1 MTLKPGFDYMNNP
14 LLNKGTAF
22 SKEERASYQLDGLL
36 PPIIETIE
44 QQAVRIEMQIKN
56 LETPLHKHQLLT
68 NLYNENRTLYYY
80 VVTKNVTDY
89 LPIIYTPTI
98 GDAVIQY
105 HKDYTAPDEALFIDA
120 FAPEKLSASIKNYA
134 KNNPNIDMIVITDGE
149 GVLGIGDW
157 GVNGVKIAVGKL
169 AVYTVAAGLAPD
181 RVLPVV
187 IDAGT
192 NNETLLNDPLYL
204 GNKRPRLSE
213 SEYDAFIA
221 SFVNV
226 MEEVFPKAILHWED
240 FGRANASRILH
251 NYRDKICTFNDD
263 IQGTGAMVVAAVLAT
278 IQVSKIPL
286 SEQKIIIFGAGTAG
300 IGIADQLSAQWMRET
315 GLPFESA
322 KKHFYLVDRN
332 GLVLDNMTDL
342 TTGQKKYAH
351 LSTEWSNV
359 PTDTLENL
367 MEAVHPTMLIGCSGV
382 TGAFKESIVKK
393 MTQYTER
400 PAILPLSNPTK
411 LAEATAS
418 DLIQWTDGKA
428 LIVTG
433 SPSKPVEYQH
443 TTYEIGQAN
452 NALLYPGLGLGALVT
467 RAKYITDGML
477 AAASMA
483 VAEQISPNKAGA
495 ALLPHVRTLRDT
507 SRAVAIAV
515 ANQAVKENIHQVELT
530 NVTEAIEREMWQP
543 IYKGVL
549 ICSTKRSN
557 H

>member
-1 MTLKPGFDYMNNP
+1 MTVKPGFDYMNNP

-44 QQAVRIEMQIKN
+44 QQAVRIETQIEN

-105 HKDYTAPDEALFIDA
+105 HKEYTAPDEALFIDA

-226 MEEVFPKAILHWED
+226 MKEVFPKAILHWED

-351 LSTEWSNV
+351 PSTEWSNV

-495 ALLPHVRTLRDT
+495 ALLPHVRTLRET

-515 ANQAVKENIHQVELT
+515 ANQAIKENIHQVELT

-543 IYKGVL
+543 IFKGV
-549 ICSTKRSN
+549 
-557 H
+557 

>member
-1 MTLKPGFDYMNNP
+1 MTVKSGFDYMNNP

-22 SKEERASYQLDGLL
+22 SEEERANYQLEGLL

-44 QQAVRIEMQIKN
+44 QQAVRIETQIEN

-80 VVTKNVTDY
+80 LVTKNVTDY

-105 HKDYTAPDEALFIDA
+105 HKEYTAPDEALFIDA
-120 FAPEKLSASIKNYA
+120 FGPEKLSASIKNYA

-226 MEEVFPKAILHWED
+226 MKEVFPKAILHWED

-278 IQVSKIPL
+278 IQVSRIPL

-300 IGIADQLSAQWMRET
+300 IGIADQLSAQLMRET
-315 GLPFESA
+315 GLPFEKA
-322 KKHFYLVDRN
+322 KKHFYLVDRK

-351 LSTEWSNV
+351 PSAEWSNV

-367 MEAVHPTMLIGCSGV
+367 VEAVHPTMLIGCSGV

-433 SPSKPVEYQH
+433 SPSKPVEYQN

-467 RAKYITDGML
+467 RAKYITDDML

-495 ALLPHVRTLRDT
+495 ALLPHVRTLRET

-515 ANQAVKENIHQVELT
+515 ANQAIKENIHQVELT
-530 NVTEAIEREMWQP
+530 NVIEAIEREMWQP
-543 IYKGVL
+543 IYKGV
-549 ICSTKRSN
+549 
-557 H
+557 

>member
-1 MTLKPGFDYMNNP
+1 MTVKSGFDYMNNP
-14 LLNKGTAF
+14 LLNKGTVF
-22 SKEERASYQLDGLL
+22 SEEERANYQLDGLL

-44 QQAVRIEMQIKN
+44 QQAVRIETQIEN

-80 VVTKNVTDY
+80 LVTKNVTDY

-105 HKDYTAPDEALFIDA
+105 HKEYTAPDEALFIDA

-226 MEEVFPKAILHWED
+226 MKEVFPKAILHWED

-278 IQVSKIPL
+278 IQVSRIPL

-300 IGIADQLSAQWMRET
+300 IGIADQLSAQLMRET
-315 GLPFESA
+315 GLPFEKA
-322 KKHFYLVDRN
+322 KKHFYLVDRK

-351 LSTEWSNV
+351 PSAEWSNV

-367 MEAVHPTMLIGCSGV
+367 VEAVHPTMLIGCSGV

-433 SPSKPVEYQH
+433 SPSKPVEYQN

-467 RAKYITDGML
+467 RAKYITDDML

-495 ALLPHVRTLRDT
+495 ALLPHVRTLRET

-515 ANQAVKENIHQVELT
+515 ANQAIKENIHQVELT
-530 NVTEAIEREMWQP
+530 NVIEAIELEMWQP
-543 IYKGVL
+543 IYKGV
-549 ICSTKRSN
+549 
-557 H
+557 

>member
-44 QQAVRIEMQIKN
+44 QQAVRIETQIEN

-105 HKDYTAPDEALFIDA
+105 HKDYTAPDEALFVDA

-226 MEEVFPKAILHWED
+226 MKEVFPKAILHWED

-278 IQVSKIPL
+278 IQVSKKPL

-351 LSTEWSNV
+351 PSTEWSNV
-359 PTDTLENL
+359 PTNTLENL

-515 ANQAVKENIHQVELT
+515 ANQAIKENIHQVELT

-543 IYKGVL
+543 IYKGV
-549 ICSTKRSN
+549 
-557 H
+557 

>member
-1 MTLKPGFDYMNNP
+1 MTLKSGFDYMNNP

-44 QQAVRIEMQIKN
+44 QQAVRIETQIEN

-105 HKDYTAPDEALFIDA
+105 HKDYTAPDEALFVDA

-204 GNKRPRLSE
+204 GNKRLRLSE

-226 MEEVFPKAILHWED
+226 MKEVFPKAILHWED

-278 IQVSKIPL
+278 IQVSRIPL

-300 IGIADQLSAQWMRET
+300 IGIADQLSAQLMRET
-315 GLPFESA
+315 GLPFEKA
-322 KKHFYLVDRN
+322 KKHFYLVDRK

-351 LSTEWSNV
+351 PSAEWSNV

-367 MEAVHPTMLIGCSGV
+367 VEAVHPTMLIGCSGV

-433 SPSKPVEYQH
+433 SPSKPVEYQN

-467 RAKYITDGML
+467 RAKYITDDML

-495 ALLPHVRTLRDT
+495 ALLPHVRTLRET

-515 ANQAVKENIHQVELT
+515 ANQAIKENIHQVELT
-530 NVTEAIEREMWQP
+530 NVIEAIELEMWQP
-543 IYKGVL
+543 IYKGV
-549 ICSTKRSN
+549 
-557 H
+557 

>member
-1 MTLKPGFDYMNNP
+1 MTLKSGFDYMNNP

-44 QQAVRIEMQIKN
+44 QQAVRIEMQIEN

-134 KNNPNIDMIVITDGE
+134 KTNPNIDMIVITDGE

-351 LSTEWSNV
+351 PSTEWSNV

-433 SPSKPVEYQH
+433 SPSKPVEHQH

-495 ALLPHVRTLRDT
+495 ALLPHVRTLRET

-515 ANQAVKENIHQVELT
+515 ANQAIKENIHQVELT

-543 IYKGVL
+543 IYKGV
-549 ICSTKRSN
+549 
-557 H
+557 

>member
-1 MTLKPGFDYMNNP
+1 MTLKSGFDYMNNP

-44 QQAVRIEMQIKN
+44 QQAVRIETQIEN

-105 HKDYTAPDEALFIDA
+105 HKDYTAPDEALFVDA

-204 GNKRPRLSE
+204 GNKRPHLSE

-226 MEEVFPKAILHWED
+226 MKEVFPKAILHWED

-278 IQVSKIPL
+278 IQVSRIPL

-300 IGIADQLSAQWMRET
+300 IGIADQLSAQLMRET
-315 GLPFESA
+315 GLPFEKA
-322 KKHFYLVDRN
+322 KKHFYLVDRK

-351 LSTEWSNV
+351 PSAEWSNV

-367 MEAVHPTMLIGCSGV
+367 VEAVHPTMLIGCSGV

-433 SPSKPVEYQH
+433 SPSKPVEYQNN
-443 TTYEIGQAN
+443 TYEIGQAN

-467 RAKYITDGML
+467 RAKYITDDML

-483 VAEQISPNKAGA
+483 VAEQISPNKSGA
-495 ALLPHVRTLRDT
+495 ALLPHVRTLRET

-515 ANQAVKENIHQVELT
+515 ANQAIKENIHQVELT
-530 NVTEAIEREMWQP
+530 NVIEAIELEMWQP
-543 IYKGVL
+543 IYKGV
-549 ICSTKRSN
+549 
-557 H
+557 

>member
-1 MTLKPGFDYMNNP
+1 MTVKSGFDYMNNP

-44 QQAVRIEMQIKN
+44 QQAVRIETQIEN
-56 LETPLHKHQLLT
+56 LETSLHKHQLLT

-105 HKDYTAPDEALFIDA
+105 HKEYTAPDEALFIDA

-181 RVLPVV
+181 RVLPVI

-226 MEEVFPKAILHWED
+226 MKEVFPKAILHWED

-278 IQVSKIPL
+278 IQVSRIPL

-300 IGIADQLSAQWMRET
+300 IGIADQLSAQLMRET
-315 GLPFESA
+315 GLPFEKA
-322 KKHFYLVDRN
+322 KKHFYLVDRK

-351 LSTEWSNV
+351 PSAEWSNV

-367 MEAVHPTMLIGCSGV
+367 VEAVHPTMLIGCSGV

-433 SPSKPVEYQH
+433 SPSKPVEYQN

-467 RAKYITDGML
+467 RAKYITDDML

-495 ALLPHVRTLRDT
+495 ALLPHVRTLRET

-515 ANQAVKENIHQVELT
+515 ANQAIKENIHQVELT
-530 NVTEAIEREMWQP
+530 NVIEAIELEMWQP
-543 IYKGVL
+543 IYKGV
-549 ICSTKRSN
+549 
-557 H
+557 

>member
-1 MTLKPGFDYMNNP
+1 MTVKPGFDYMNNP

-44 QQAVRIEMQIKN
+44 QQAVRIETQIEN

-105 HKDYTAPDEALFIDA
+105 HKEYTAPDEALFIDA

-226 MEEVFPKAILHWED
+226 MKEVFPKAILHWED

-315 GLPFESA
+315 GLPFETA

-351 LSTEWSNV
+351 SSTEWSNV

-495 ALLPHVRTLRDT
+495 ALLPHVRTLRET

-515 ANQAVKENIHQVELT
+515 ANQAIKENIHQVELT

-543 IYKGVL
+543 IYKGV
-549 ICSTKRSN
+549 
-557 H
+557 

>member
-1 MTLKPGFDYMNNP
+1 MTVKPGFDYMNNP

-44 QQAVRIEMQIKN
+44 QQAVRIETQIEN

-105 HKDYTAPDEALFIDA
+105 HKEYTAPDEALFIDA

-226 MEEVFPKAILHWED
+226 MKEVFPKAILHWED

-351 LSTEWSNV
+351 PSTEWSNV

-411 LAEATAS
+411 LVEATAS

-495 ALLPHVRTLRDT
+495 ALLPHVRTLRET

-515 ANQAVKENIHQVELT
+515 ANQAIKENIHQVELT

-543 IYKGVL
+543 IYKGV
-549 ICSTKRSN
+549 
-557 H
+557 

>member
-1 MTLKPGFDYMNNP
+1 MTLKSGFDYMNNP

-44 QQAVRIEMQIKN
+44 QQAVRIETQIEN

-120 FAPEKLSASIKNYA
+120 FTPEKLSASIKNYA

-226 MEEVFPKAILHWED
+226 MKDVFPKAILHWED

-322 KKHFYLVDRN
+322 KNHFYLVDRN

-351 LSTEWSNV
+351 PSTEWSNV

-367 MEAVHPTMLIGCSGV
+367 VEAVHPTMLIGCSGV

-483 VAEQISPNKAGA
+483 VAEQISPNEAGA
-495 ALLPHVRTLRDT
+495 ALLPHVRTLRET

-515 ANQAVKENIHQVELT
+515 ANQAIKENIHQVELT

-543 IYKGVL
+543 IYKGV
-549 ICSTKRSN
+549 
-557 H
+557 

>member
-1 MTLKPGFDYMNNP
+1 MTLKSGFDYMNNP

-44 QQAVRIEMQIKN
+44 QQAVRIEMQIEN

-105 HKDYTAPDEALFIDA
+105 HKDYTAPDEALFVDA

-213 SEYDAFIA
+213 SEYDAFVA

-226 MEEVFPKAILHWED
+226 MKEVFPKAILHWED

-278 IQVSKIPL
+278 IQVSRIPL

-315 GLPFESA
+315 GLPFETA

-351 LSTEWSNV
+351 PSTEWSNV

-477 AAASMA
+477 ATASMA
-483 VAEQISPNKAGA
+483 VAEQISPNEAGA
-495 ALLPHVRTLRDT
+495 ALLPHVRTLRET

-515 ANQAVKENIHQVELT
+515 ANQAIKENIHQVELT

-543 IYKGVL
+543 IYKGV
-549 ICSTKRSN
+549 
-557 H
+557 

>member
-44 QQAVRIEMQIKN
+44 QQAVRIEMQIEN

-157 GVNGVKIAVGKL
+157 GVNGVKIAIGKL

-226 MEEVFPKAILHWED
+226 MKEVFPKAILHWED

-342 TTGQKKYAH
+342 TTGQKKYTH
-351 LSTEWSNV
+351 PSTEWSNV

-495 ALLPHVRTLRDT
+495 ALLPHVRTLRET

-515 ANQAVKENIHQVELT
+515 ANQAIKENIHQVELT

-543 IYKGVL
+543 IYKGV
-549 ICSTKRSN
+549 
-557 H
+557 

>member
-1 MTLKPGFDYMNNP
+1 MTVKSGFDYMNNP

-22 SKEERASYQLDGLL
+22 SEEERANYQLEGLL

-44 QQAVRIEMQIKN
+44 QQAVRIETQIEN

-80 VVTKNVTDY
+80 LVTKNVTDY

-105 HKDYTAPDEALFIDA
+105 HKEYTAPDEALFIDA

-226 MEEVFPKAILHWED
+226 MKEVFPKAILHWED

-278 IQVSKIPL
+278 IQVSRIPL

-300 IGIADQLSAQWMRET
+300 IGIADQLSAQLMRET
-315 GLPFESA
+315 GLSFEKA
-322 KKHFYLVDRN
+322 KKHFYLVDRK

-351 LSTEWSNV
+351 PSAEWSNV

-367 MEAVHPTMLIGCSGV
+367 VEAVHPTMLIGCSGV

-433 SPSKPVEYQH
+433 SPSKPVEYQN

-467 RAKYITDGML
+467 RAKYITDDML
-477 AAASMA
+477 TAASMA

-495 ALLPHVRTLRDT
+495 ALLPHVRTLRET

-515 ANQAVKENIHQVELT
+515 ANQAIKENIHQVELT
-530 NVTEAIEREMWQP
+530 NVIEAIEREMWQP
-543 IYKGVL
+543 IYKGV
-549 ICSTKRSN
+549 
-557 H
+557 

>member
-1 MTLKPGFDYMNNP
+1 MTVKPGFDYMNNP

-44 QQAVRIEMQIKN
+44 QQAVRIETQIEN

-105 HKDYTAPDEALFIDA
+105 HKEYTAPDEALFIDA
-120 FAPEKLSASIKNYA
+120 FAPEKLSASIKNYV

-226 MEEVFPKAILHWED
+226 MKEVFPKAILHWED

-351 LSTEWSNV
+351 PSTEWSNV

-495 ALLPHVRTLRDT
+495 ALLPHVRTLRET

-515 ANQAVKENIHQVELT
+515 ANQAIKENIHQVELT

-543 IYKGVL
+543 IYKGV
-549 ICSTKRSN
+549 
-557 H
+557 

>member
-1 MTLKPGFDYMNNP
+1 MTVKSGFDYMNNP

-22 SKEERASYQLDGLL
+22 SEEERANYQLEGLL

-44 QQAVRIEMQIKN
+44 QQAVRIETQIEN

-80 VVTKNVTDY
+80 LVTKNVTDY

-105 HKDYTAPDEALFIDA
+105 HKEYTAPDEALFIDA

-226 MEEVFPKAILHWED
+226 MKEVFPKAILHWED

-278 IQVSKIPL
+278 IQVSRIPL

-300 IGIADQLSAQWMRET
+300 IGIADQLSAQLMRET
-315 GLPFESA
+315 GLSFEKA
-322 KKHFYLVDRN
+322 KKHFYLVDRK

-351 LSTEWSNV
+351 PSAEWSNV

-367 MEAVHPTMLIGCSGV
+367 VEAVHPTMLIGCSGV

-433 SPSKPVEYQH
+433 SPSKPVEYQN

-467 RAKYITDGML
+467 RAKYITDDML

-495 ALLPHVRTLRDT
+495 TLLPHVRTLRET

-515 ANQAVKENIHQVELT
+515 ANQAIKENIHQVELT
-530 NVTEAIEREMWQP
+530 NVIEAIEREMWQP
-543 IYKGVL
+543 IYKGV
-549 ICSTKRSN
+549 
-557 H
+557 

>member
-1 MTLKPGFDYMNNP
+1 MTVKPGFDYMNNP

-44 QQAVRIEMQIKN
+44 QQAVRIETQIEN

-105 HKDYTAPDEALFIDA
+105 HKEYTAPDEVLFIDA

-226 MEEVFPKAILHWED
+226 MKEVFPKAILHWED

-351 LSTEWSNV
+351 PSTEWSNV

-495 ALLPHVRTLRDT
+495 ALLPHVRTLRET

-515 ANQAVKENIHQVELT
+515 ANQAIKENIHQVELT

-543 IYKGVL
+543 IYKGV
-549 ICSTKRSN
+549 
-557 H
+557 

>member
-1 MTLKPGFDYMNNP
+1 MTVKPGFDYMNNP

-44 QQAVRIEMQIKN
+44 QQAVRIETQIEN

-105 HKDYTAPDEALFIDA
+105 HKEYTAPDEALFIDA

-226 MEEVFPKAILHWED
+226 MKEVFPKAILHWED

-315 GLPFESA
+315 GLPFETA

-351 LSTEWSNV
+351 PSTEWSNV

-367 MEAVHPTMLIGCSGV
+367 MEAFHPTMLIGCSGV

-495 ALLPHVRTLRDT
+495 ALLPHVRTLRET

-515 ANQAVKENIHQVELT
+515 ANQAIKENIHQVELT

-543 IYKGVL
+543 IYKGV
-549 ICSTKRSN
+549 
-557 H
+557 

>member
-1 MTLKPGFDYMNNP
+1 MTVKPGFDYMNNP

-44 QQAVRIEMQIKN
+44 QQAVRIETQIEN

-105 HKDYTAPDEALFIDA
+105 HKEYTAPDEALFIDA

-134 KNNPNIDMIVITDGE
+134 KNNPNIEMIVITDGE

-226 MEEVFPKAILHWED
+226 MKEVFPKAILHWED

-351 LSTEWSNV
+351 PSTEWSNV

-495 ALLPHVRTLRDT
+495 ALLPHVRTLRET

-515 ANQAVKENIHQVELT
+515 ANQAIKENIHQVELT

-543 IYKGVL
+543 IYKGV
-549 ICSTKRSN
+549 
-557 H
+557 

>member
-1 MTLKPGFDYMNNP
+1 MTVKPGFDYMNNP

-44 QQAVRIEMQIKN
+44 QQAVRIETQIEN

-105 HKDYTAPDEALFIDA
+105 HKEYTAPDEALFIDA

-226 MEEVFPKAILHWED
+226 MKEVFPKAILHWED

-351 LSTEWSNV
+351 PSTEWSNV

-467 RAKYITDGML
+467 RAKYITDGMF

-495 ALLPHVRTLRDT
+495 ALLPHVRTLRET

-515 ANQAVKENIHQVELT
+515 ANQAIKENIHQVELT

-543 IYKGVL
+543 IYKGV
-549 ICSTKRSN
+549 
-557 H
+557 

>member
-1 MTLKPGFDYMNNP
+1 MTLKSGFDYMNNP

-44 QQAVRIEMQIKN
+44 QQAVRIETQIEN

-226 MEEVFPKAILHWED
+226 MKEVFPKAILHWED

-351 LSTEWSNV
+351 PSTEWSNV
-359 PTDTLENL
+359 PKDTLENL

-483 VAEQISPNKAGA
+483 VAEQISPNEAGA
-495 ALLPHVRTLRDT
+495 ALLPHVRTLRET

-515 ANQAVKENIHQVELT
+515 ANQAIKENIHQVELT

-543 IYKGVL
+543 IYKGV
-549 ICSTKRSN
+549 
-557 H
+557 

>member
-1 MTLKPGFDYMNNP
+1 MTVKPGFDYMNNP

-36 PPIIETIE
+36 PPTIETIE
-44 QQAVRIEMQIKN
+44 QQAVRIETQIEN

-105 HKDYTAPDEALFIDA
+105 HKEYTAPDEALFIDA

-226 MEEVFPKAILHWED
+226 MKEVFPKAILHWED

-351 LSTEWSNV
+351 PSTEWSNV

-483 VAEQISPNKAGA
+483 VAEQIAPNKAGA
-495 ALLPHVRTLRDT
+495 ALLPHVRTLRET

-515 ANQAVKENIHQVELT
+515 ANQAIKENIHQVELT

-543 IYKGVL
+543 IYKGV
-549 ICSTKRSN
+549 
-557 H
+557 

>member
-1 MTLKPGFDYMNNP
+1 MTLKSGFDYMNNP

-44 QQAVRIEMQIKN
+44 QQAVRIETQIEN

-80 VVTKNVTDY
+80 LVTKNVTDY

-105 HKDYTAPDEALFIDA
+105 HKEYTAPDEALFIDA

-192 NNETLLNDPLYL
+192 NNETLLNDSLYL
-204 GNKRPRLSE
+204 GNKSPRLSE

-226 MEEVFPKAILHWED
+226 MKEVFPKAILHWED

-278 IQVSKIPL
+278 IQVSRIPL

-300 IGIADQLSAQWMRET
+300 IGIADQLSAQLMRET
-315 GLPFESA
+315 GLPFEKA
-322 KKHFYLVDRN
+322 KKHFYLVDRK

-351 LSTEWSNV
+351 PSAEWSNV

-367 MEAVHPTMLIGCSGV
+367 VEAVHPTMLIGCSGV

-400 PAILPLSNPTK
+400 PTILPLSNPTK

-433 SPSKPVEYQH
+433 SPSKPVEYQN

-467 RAKYITDGML
+467 RAKYITDDML

-495 ALLPHVRTLRDT
+495 ALLPHVRTLRET

-515 ANQAVKENIHQVELT
+515 ANQAIKENIHQVELT
-530 NVTEAIEREMWQP
+530 NVIEAIELEMWQP
-543 IYKGVL
+543 IYKGV
-549 ICSTKRSN
+549 
-557 H
+557 

>member
-1 MTLKPGFDYMNNP
+1 MTVKSGFDYMNNP

-22 SKEERASYQLDGLL
+22 SEEERANYQLEGLL

-44 QQAVRIEMQIKN
+44 QQAVRIETQIEN

-80 VVTKNVTDY
+80 LVTKNVTDY

-105 HKDYTAPDEALFIDA
+105 HKEYTAPDEALFIDA

-181 RVLPVV
+181 RVLPLV

-226 MEEVFPKAILHWED
+226 MKEVFPKAILHWED

-278 IQVSKIPL
+278 IQVSRIPL

-300 IGIADQLSAQWMRET
+300 IGIADQLSAQLMRET
-315 GLPFESA
+315 GLPFEKA
-322 KKHFYLVDRN
+322 KKHFYLVDRK

-351 LSTEWSNV
+351 PSAEWSNV

-367 MEAVHPTMLIGCSGV
+367 VEAVHPTMLIGCSGV

-433 SPSKPVEYQH
+433 SPSKPVEYQN

-467 RAKYITDGML
+467 RAKYITDDML

-495 ALLPHVRTLRDT
+495 ALLPHVRTLRET

-515 ANQAVKENIHQVELT
+515 ANQAIKENIHQVELT
-530 NVTEAIEREMWQP
+530 NVIEAIEREMWQP
-543 IYKGVL
+543 IYKGV
-549 ICSTKRSN
+549 
-557 H
+557 

>member
-1 MTLKPGFDYMNNP
+1 MTLKSGFDYMNNP

-44 QQAVRIEMQIKN
+44 QQAVRIETQIEN

-120 FAPEKLSASIKNYA
+120 FAPGKLSASIKNYA

-213 SEYDAFIA
+213 SEYDAFIV

-226 MEEVFPKAILHWED
+226 MKEVFPKAILHWED

-315 GLPFESA
+315 GLPFETA

-351 LSTEWSNV
+351 PSTEWSNV

-483 VAEQISPNKAGA
+483 VAEQISPNEAGA
-495 ALLPHVRTLRDT
+495 ALLPHVRTLRET

-515 ANQAVKENIHQVELT
+515 ANQAIKENIHQVELT

-543 IYKGVL
+543 IYKGV
-549 ICSTKRSN
+549 
-557 H
+557 

>member
-1 MTLKPGFDYMNNP
+1 MTLKSGFDYMNNP

-22 SKEERASYQLDGLL
+22 SKEERANYQLDGLL

-44 QQAVRIEMQIKN
+44 QQAVRIETQIEN

-80 VVTKNVTDY
+80 LVTKNVTDY

-105 HKDYTAPDEALFIDA
+105 HKEYTAPDEALFIDA

-226 MEEVFPKAILHWED
+226 MKEVFPKAILHWED

-278 IQVSKIPL
+278 IQVSRIPL

-300 IGIADQLSAQWMRET
+300 IGIADQLSAQLMRET
-315 GLPFESA
+315 GLPFEKA
-322 KKHFYLVDRN
+322 KKHFYLVDRK

-351 LSTEWSNV
+351 PSAEWSNV

-367 MEAVHPTMLIGCSGV
+367 VEAVHPTMLIGCSGV

-433 SPSKPVEYQH
+433 SPSKPVEYQN

-467 RAKYITDGML
+467 RAKYITDDML

-483 VAEQISPNKAGA
+483 VAEQISPNKSGA
-495 ALLPHVRTLRDT
+495 ALLPHVRTLRET

-515 ANQAVKENIHQVELT
+515 ANQAIKENIHQVELT
-530 NVTEAIEREMWQP
+530 NVIEAIEFEMWQP
-543 IYKGVL
+543 IYKGV
-549 ICSTKRSN
+549 
-557 H
+557 

>member
-1 MTLKPGFDYMNNP
+1 MTVKPGFDYMNNP

-44 QQAVRIEMQIKN
+44 QQAVRIETQIEN

-105 HKDYTAPDEALFIDA
+105 HKEYTAPVEALFIDA

-226 MEEVFPKAILHWED
+226 MKEVFPKAILHWED

-315 GLPFESA
+315 GLPFETA

-351 LSTEWSNV
+351 PSTEWSNV

-495 ALLPHVRTLRDT
+495 ALLPHVRTLRET

-515 ANQAVKENIHQVELT
+515 ANQAIKENIHQVELT

-543 IYKGVL
+543 IYKGV
-549 ICSTKRSN
+549 
-557 H
+557 

>member
-1 MTLKPGFDYMNNP
+1 MTVKSGFDYMNNP

-22 SKEERASYQLDGLL
+22 SEEERANYQLDGLL

-44 QQAVRIEMQIKN
+44 QQAVRIETQIEN
-56 LETPLHKHQLLT
+56 LETHLHKHQLLT

-80 VVTKNVTDY
+80 LVTKNVTDY

-105 HKDYTAPDEALFIDA
+105 HKDYTAPDEALFVDA

-226 MEEVFPKAILHWED
+226 MKEVFPKAILHWED

-278 IQVSKIPL
+278 IQVSRIPL

-300 IGIADQLSAQWMRET
+300 IGIADQLSAQLMRET
-315 GLPFESA
+315 GLPFEKA
-322 KKHFYLVDRN
+322 KKHFYLVDRK

-351 LSTEWSNV
+351 PSAEWSNV

-367 MEAVHPTMLIGCSGV
+367 VEAVHPTMLIGCSGV

-433 SPSKPVEYQH
+433 SPSKPVEYQN

-467 RAKYITDGML
+467 RAKYITDDML

-495 ALLPHVRTLRDT
+495 ALLPHVRTLRET

-515 ANQAVKENIHQVELT
+515 ANQAIKENIHQVELT
-530 NVTEAIEREMWQP
+530 NVIEAIELEMWQP
-543 IYKGVL
+543 IYKGV
-549 ICSTKRSN
+549 
-557 H
+557 

>member
-1 MTLKPGFDYMNNP
+1 MTVKPGFDYMNNP

-44 QQAVRIEMQIKN
+44 QQAVRIETQIEN

-105 HKDYTAPDEALFIDA
+105 HKEYTAPDEALFIDA

-226 MEEVFPKAILHWED
+226 MKEVFPKAILHWED

-300 IGIADQLSAQWMRET
+300 IGIADQLSAQRMRET
-315 GLPFESA
+315 GLPFETA

-351 LSTEWSNV
+351 PSTEWSNV

-477 AAASMA
+477 AAASMS
-483 VAEQISPNKAGA
+483 VAEQIAPNKAGA
-495 ALLPHVRTLRDT
+495 ALLPHVRTLRET

-515 ANQAVKENIHQVELT
+515 ANQAIKENIHQVELT

-543 IYKGVL
+543 IYKGV
-549 ICSTKRSN
+549 
-557 H
+557 

>member
-1 MTLKPGFDYMNNP
+1 MTLKSGFDYMNNP

-22 SKEERASYQLDGLL
+22 SEEERASYQLDGLL

-44 QQAVRIEMQIKN
+44 QQAVRIETQIEN

-105 HKDYTAPDEALFIDA
+105 HKEYTAPDEALFIDA

-192 NNETLLNDPLYL
+192 NNETLLNDSLYL
-204 GNKRPRLSE
+204 GNKSPRLSE

-226 MEEVFPKAILHWED
+226 MKEVFPKAILHWED

-278 IQVSKIPL
+278 IQVSRIPL

-300 IGIADQLSAQWMRET
+300 IGIADQLSAQLMRET
-315 GLPFESA
+315 GLPFEKA
-322 KKHFYLVDRN
+322 KKHFYLVDRK

-351 LSTEWSNV
+351 PSAEWSNV

-367 MEAVHPTMLIGCSGV
+367 VEAVHPTMLIGCSGV

-433 SPSKPVEYQH
+433 SPSKPVEYQN

-467 RAKYITDGML
+467 RAKYITDDML

-483 VAEQISPNKAGA
+483 VAEQISPNKSGA
-495 ALLPHVRTLRDT
+495 ALLPHVRTLRET

-515 ANQAVKENIHQVELT
+515 ANQAIKENIHQVELT
-530 NVTEAIEREMWQP
+530 NVIEAIELEMWQP
-543 IYKGVL
+543 IYKGV
-549 ICSTKRSN
+549 
-557 H
+557 

>member
-1 MTLKPGFDYMNNP
+1 MTVKPGFDYMNNP

-44 QQAVRIEMQIKN
+44 QQAVRIETQIEN

-105 HKDYTAPDEALFIDA
+105 HKEYTAPDEALFIDA

-226 MEEVFPKAILHWED
+226 MKEVFPKAILHWED

-315 GLPFESA
+315 GLPFETA

-351 LSTEWSNV
+351 PSTEWSNV

-483 VAEQISPNKAGA
+483 VAEQIAPNKADA
-495 ALLPHVRTLRDT
+495 ALLPHVRTLRET

-515 ANQAVKENIHQVELT
+515 ANQAIKENIHQVELT

-543 IYKGVL
+543 IYKGV
-549 ICSTKRSN
+549 
-557 H
+557 

>member
-1 MTLKPGFDYMNNP
+1 MTLKSGFDYMNNP

-44 QQAVRIEMQIKN
+44 QQAVRIETQIEN

-120 FAPEKLSASIKNYA
+120 FAPGKLSASIKNYA

-226 MEEVFPKAILHWED
+226 MKEVFPKAILHWED

-322 KKHFYLVDRN
+322 KNHFYLVDRN

-351 LSTEWSNV
+351 PSTEWSNV

-433 SPSKPVEYQH
+433 SPSKPVVYQH

-483 VAEQISPNKAGA
+483 VAEQISPNEAGA
-495 ALLPHVRTLRDT
+495 ALLPHVCTLRET

-515 ANQAVKENIHQVELT
+515 ANQAIKENIHQVELT

-543 IYKGVL
+543 IYKGV
-549 ICSTKRSN
+549 
-557 H
+557 

>member
-1 MTLKPGFDYMNNP
+1 MTLKSGFDYMNNP

-22 SKEERASYQLDGLL
+22 SKEERANYQLDGLL

-44 QQAVRIEMQIKN
+44 QQAVRIETQIEN

-80 VVTKNVTDY
+80 LVTKNVTDY

-105 HKDYTAPDEALFIDA
+105 HKEYTAPDEALFIDA

-192 NNETLLNDPLYL
+192 NNETLLNDSLYL
-204 GNKRPRLSE
+204 GNKSPRLSE

-226 MEEVFPKAILHWED
+226 MKEVFPKAILHWED

-278 IQVSKIPL
+278 IQVSRIPL

-300 IGIADQLSAQWMRET
+300 IGIADQLSAQLMRET
-315 GLPFESA
+315 GLPFEKA
-322 KKHFYLVDRN
+322 KKHFYLVDRK

-351 LSTEWSNV
+351 PSAEWSNV

-367 MEAVHPTMLIGCSGV
+367 VEAVHPTMLIGCSGV

-433 SPSKPVEYQH
+433 SPSKPVEYQN

-467 RAKYITDGML
+467 RAKYITDDML

-495 ALLPHVRTLRDT
+495 ALLPHVRTLRET

-515 ANQAVKENIHQVELT
+515 ANQAIKENIHQVELT
-530 NVTEAIEREMWQP
+530 NVIEAIELEMWQP
-543 IYKGVL
+543 IYKGV
-549 ICSTKRSN
+549 
-557 H
+557 

>member
-1 MTLKPGFDYMNNP
+1 MTVKPGFDYMNNP

-44 QQAVRIEMQIKN
+44 QQAVRIETQIEN

-105 HKDYTAPDEALFIDA
+105 HKEYTAPDEALFIDA

-192 NNETLLNDPLYL
+192 NNETLLNDSLYL

-226 MEEVFPKAILHWED
+226 MKEVFPKAILHWED

-351 LSTEWSNV
+351 PSTEWSNV

-495 ALLPHVRTLRDT
+495 ALLPHVRTLRET

-515 ANQAVKENIHQVELT
+515 ANQAIKENIHQVELT

-543 IYKGVL
+543 IYKGV
-549 ICSTKRSN
+549 
-557 H
+557 

>member
-14 LLNKGTAF
+14 LLNKGTVF

-44 QQAVRIEMQIKN
+44 QQAVRIEMQIEN

-226 MEEVFPKAILHWED
+226 MKEVFPKAILHWED

-351 LSTEWSNV
+351 PSTKWSNV

-393 MTQYTER
+393 MTKYTER

-495 ALLPHVRTLRDT
+495 ALLPHVRTLRET

-515 ANQAVKENIHQVELT
+515 ANQAIKENIHQVELP

-543 IYKGVL
+543 IYKGV
-549 ICSTKRSN
+549 
-557 H
+557 

>member
-1 MTLKPGFDYMNNP
+1 MTLKSGFDYMNNP

-44 QQAVRIEMQIKN
+44 QQAVRIEAQIEN

-105 HKDYTAPDEALFIDA
+105 HKEYTAPDEALFVDA

-226 MEEVFPKAILHWED
+226 KKEVFPKAILHWED

-315 GLPFESA
+315 GLTFESA

-351 LSTEWSNV
+351 PSTEWSNV

-495 ALLPHVRTLRDT
+495 ALLPHVRTLRET

-515 ANQAVKENIHQVELT
+515 ANQAIKENIHQIELT

-543 IYKGVL
+543 IYKGV
-549 ICSTKRSN
+549 
-557 H
+557 

>member
-1 MTLKPGFDYMNNP
+1 MTVKSGFDYMNNP

-22 SKEERASYQLDGLL
+22 SEEERANYQLDGLL

-44 QQAVRIEMQIKN
+44 QQAVRIETQIEN

-105 HKDYTAPDEALFIDA
+105 HKDYTAPDEALFVDA

-226 MEEVFPKAILHWED
+226 MKEVFPKAILHWED

-278 IQVSKIPL
+278 IQVSRIPL

-300 IGIADQLSAQWMRET
+300 IGIADQLSAQLMRET
-315 GLPFESA
+315 GLPFEKA
-322 KKHFYLVDRN
+322 KKHFYLVDRK

-351 LSTEWSNV
+351 PSAEWSNV

-367 MEAVHPTMLIGCSGV
+367 VEAVHSTMLIGCSGV

-433 SPSKPVEYQH
+433 SPSKPVEYQN

-467 RAKYITDGML
+467 RAKYITDDML

-495 ALLPHVRTLRDT
+495 ALLPHVRTLRET

-515 ANQAVKENIHQVELT
+515 ANQAIKENIHQVELT
-530 NVTEAIEREMWQP
+530 NVIEAIELEMWQP
-543 IYKGVL
+543 IYKGV
-549 ICSTKRSN
+549 
-557 H
+557 

>member
-1 MTLKPGFDYMNNP
+1 MTVKSGFDYMNNP

-22 SKEERASYQLDGLL
+22 SEEERANYQLDGLL

-44 QQAVRIEMQIKN
+44 QQAVRIETQIEN

-80 VVTKNVTDY
+80 LVTKNVTDY

-105 HKDYTAPDEALFIDA
+105 HKEYTAPDEALFIDA

-226 MEEVFPKAILHWED
+226 MKEVFQKAILHWED

-278 IQVSKIPL
+278 IQVSRIPL

-300 IGIADQLSAQWMRET
+300 IGIADQLSAQLMRET
-315 GLPFESA
+315 GLPFEKT
-322 KKHFYLVDRN
+322 KKHFYLVDRK

-351 LSTEWSNV
+351 PSAEWSNV

-367 MEAVHPTMLIGCSGV
+367 VEAVHPTMLIGCSGV

-433 SPSKPVEYQH
+433 SPSKPVEYQN

-467 RAKYITDGML
+467 RAKYITDDML

-495 ALLPHVRTLRDT
+495 ALLPHVRTLRET

-515 ANQAVKENIHQVELT
+515 ANQAIKENIHQVELT
-530 NVTEAIEREMWQP
+530 NVIEAIELEMWQP
-543 IYKGVL
+543 IYKGV
-549 ICSTKRSN
+549 
-557 H
+557 